1 MTPAADDNTSPAQ
14 RPLPVLRAMIDA
26 IDHDLL
32 AQLSRR
38 NGLIAEIARYKR
50 EHGVRIRDLTREA
63 ELLADR
69 RDRAGALGL
78 SPEMI
83 ESMFRLILWAS
94 RDRQAALRAEVPLDV
109 QPRTVAVI
117 GGQGGM
123 GQCVAR
129 LFGDMGHA
137 VMVADVDTRLT
148 PAEAAAV
155 ADVVVISVPIDVTS
169 QVIREL
175 APRVRP
181 EALLIDVTSIK
192 ADPLAT
198 MLAHTSA
205 SVVGTHPLFGPSVHS
220 LQGQRIVLTPGRGDE
235 WLAWLKGVFH
245 ARGLT
250 MLETD
255 GENHDRVMAIV
266 QVLTHFSTEVLGKTL
281 AGLDVAMEETLRFT
295 SPIYLLELLMTARH
309 FAQSPE
315 LYSSIQMSNPRTREV
330 TAAFAQAAEELRT
343 MAANQDRDGFA
354 RTFREVRAFFG
365 PFTDQALAQSDFL
378 IDRLVERT

>member
-123 GQCVAR
+123 GQCMAR

-245 ARGLT
+245 APRV
-250 MLETD
+250 D
-255 GENHDRVMAIV
+255 HARDRWR
-266 QVLTHFSTEVLGKTL
+266 K
-281 AGLDVAMEETLRFT
+281 
-295 SPIYLLELLMTARH
+295 P
-309 FAQSPE
+309 
-315 LYSSIQMSNPRTREV
+315 
-330 TAAFAQAAEELRT
+330 
-343 MAANQDRDGFA
+343 
-354 RTFREVRAFFG
+354 
-365 PFTDQALAQSDFL
+365 
-378 IDRLVERT
+378 